1 VLADG
6 FPGSSSVH
14 LPGLI
19 GHSESSLHCMV
30 SSSRQYPGGTSGLLS
45 MHSFNVRQGAKTR
58 DKWIDYSELSC
69 SLFEVGGQFVTHLE
83 SNFRQ
88 HSHRL
93 QD

>member
-1 VLADG
+1 
-6 FPGSSSVH
+6 
-14 LPGLI
+14 
-19 GHSESSLHCMV
+19 
-30 SSSRQYPGGTSGLLS
+30 